1 MHTSGTT
8 PPDPDASRSKWVE
21 WESRSGFRVLSIV
34 RKRIAIELSLS
45 IYTHV
50 FVSFSIIVRTKVS
63 DIPSRPTCFSPI
75 MKIMIR
81 QSDVTV
87 PGISSKDTMVRV
99 EEPSEIFDHNINNT
113 NMFLHNTSVLLF
125 SLYFTLTYSYCA
137 LSKSVEMR
145 LTLAFRHRTI

>member
-1 MHTSGTT
+1 MLREGTT
-8 PPDPDASRSKWVE
+8 GPPDASRSKWVD

-50 FVSFSIIVRTKVS
+50 FVSFSIIVQTTVS
-63 DIPSRPTCFSPI
+63 DIPSRPTRFSPI

-87 PGISSKDTMVRV
+87 PGISSEDATVRV
-99 EEPSEIFDHNINNT
+99 EES
-113 NMFLHNTSVLLF
+113 
-125 SLYFTLTYSYCA
+125 
-137 LSKSVEMR
+137 
-145 LTLAFRHRTI
+145 

>member
-1 MHTSGTT
+1 MTRADGTSGTT
-8 PPDPDASRSKWVE
+8 PPDASRSKWVE

-50 FVSFSIIVRTKVS
+50 FVSFSIIVQTKVS

-87 PGISSKDTMVRV
+87 PGMSSKDTMVRV
-99 EEPSEIFDHNINNT
+99 EESSDHNINIT
-113 NMFLHNTSVLLF
+113 NILLHNTSILLF
-125 SLYFTLTYSYCA
+125 SLYFTLRSLCF
-137 LSKSVEMR
+137 E
-145 LTLAFRHRTI
+145 